1 MSQIF
6 DKEFLDALLVQAKE
20 NPRLRAAYD
29 LRTSTEDAS
38 QRILNAVVPGT
49 EVPIHRHP
57 NSTENVLCLCGS
69 VDEVLYDEDGKEVDR
84 IHLSPTEGD
93 MGCVVP
99 KGQWHSIEVHE
110 PSVIYEGKDGKY
122 GEDGT
127 EIFCSCERGA
137 SEISK
142 EDLKKQITYFI
153 GKERADG
160 NLTEL
165 TAQDFCNH
173 LHVPIEEVEQ
183 AMKEKGL

>member
-1 MSQIF
+1 MAQIF

-29 LRTSTEDAS
+29 LRTTAEDAS
-38 QRILNAVVPGT
+38 QRILNAVVPST

-69 VDEVLYDEDGKEVDR
+69 VDEVFYDAQGKEVER
-84 IHLSPTEGD
+84 IHLSPAEGK

-99 KGQWHSIEVHE
+99 KGQWHTIEVHE

-127 EIFCSCERGA
+127 ESFSSCECAA
-137 SEISK
+137 SEMNK
-142 EDLKKQITYFI
+142 EDLKKQITYLI

-165 TAQDFCNH
+165 TAKDISN
-173 LHVPIEEVEQ
+173 LVHVPIEDVEQ
-183 AMKEKGL
+183 VMKEMGI

>member
-1 MSQIF
+1 MTQIF
-6 DKEFLDALLVQAKE
+6 DKEFLDALLVLAKE

-29 LRTSTEDAS
+29 LRTTIEDSS
-38 QRILNAVVPGT
+38 QRILNAVIPGT
-49 EVPIHRHP
+49 EVPIHCHP

-69 VDEVLYDEDGKEVDR
+69 VNEVFFDVQGKEVER
-84 IHLSPTEGD
+84 IHLSPAEGT

-99 KGQWHSIEVHE
+99 KGQWHTIEVHE

-127 EIFCSCERGA
+127 ESFCLCEHGA
-137 SEISK
+137 SKISK
-142 EDLKKQITYFI
+142 EDLKKQITYLV

-165 TAQDFCNH
+165 TAQDFSNH
-173 LHVPIEEVEQ
+173 LHVPIDEVEQ
-183 AMKEKGL
+183 AMKEMGK